1 MKLSPNRG
9 VTLGT
14 VRCQANCYAVATPQA
29 RVSLLLAVPPTA
41 HAPEMFMVSEVDA
54 AAIGAAY
61 ERGGDLLAAV
71 ELRRLFPG
79 IGDNEKACS
88 CARTIAGWRPL
99 PLLPAMVV
107 RLRR

>member
-1 MKLSPNRG
+1 
-9 VTLGT
+9 
-14 VRCQANCYAVATPQA
+14 
-29 RVSLLLAVPPTA
+29 
-41 HAPEMFMVSEVDA
+41 MFMVSEVDA